1 MKLENAKITLIKEV
15 VNGTTKA
22 GKTWQKVEFLAE
34 TTEDYNNLYCFEIF
48 AMEGKD
54 TVDNF
59 IKFNKVGQNVDIDFN
74 IKTSEWQ
81 GKHFTSLA
89 AWKVFKAEAE
99 ASEVVA
105 RMEAEAPVSDG
116 LPF

>member
-1 MKLENAKITLIKEV
+1 MKLANARITLIKEV
-15 VNGTTKA
+15 VTGTTKA

-34 TTEDYNNLYCFEIF
+34 TTEDYNNIYCFEIF

-54 TVDNF
+54 NVDNF
-59 IKFNKVGQNVDIDFN
+59 VKFNKVGQNVDVDFN
-74 IKTSEWQ
+74 VKTTEWN

-89 AWKVFKAEAE
+89 AWKVFKAE
-99 ASEVVA
+99 EVKGCV
-105 RMEAEAPVSDG
+105 RVDINNDD